1 MMVHDAAMCQ
11 NSELLSQTKVAM
23 QSDANVDNTKLH
35 ESVQVRCTIVEN
47 GFGNVLFGC
56 AMLEL

>member
-1 MMVHDAAMCQ
+1 MMVHDAATCQ
-11 NSELLSQTKVAM
+11 NSELLSPTKVAM

-47 GFGNVLFGC
+47 GCGNVLFGC